1 MVGTTTGA
9 GGEGFYPRQHKWRGP
24 VEASVRKIEKLNTKS
39 PLARVVTAARSSC
52 FRCCETGVLGWFN
65 HGKNATR
72 LNHIESLVG
81 TFELGGGGIKSLRN
95 CGPATAYGLTQR
107 FFIGLGALN
116 FSTAIKEI
124 KRANHFKHRPRRE
137 ASQSVHL
144 FSGCGRD
151 RIGSEKLPRNS
162 GWGGR

>member
-1 MVGTTTGA
+1 MNPLGRGVSTSISSG
-9 GGEGFYPRQHKWRGP
+9 PRT
-24 VEASVRKIEKLNTKS
+24 AS
-39 PLARVVTAARSSC
+39 
-52 FRCCETGVLGWFN
+52 
-65 HGKNATR
+65 
-72 LNHIESLVG
+72 
-81 TFELGGGGIKSLRN
+81 
-95 CGPATAYGLTQR
+95 GLTQR

-162 GWGGR
+162 GWGG